1 MNSSRRRRVVCGMSG
16 GVDSSATAALL
27 LEQGYEVI
35 GITLKLW
42 PQDCVNRAEDKC
54 CGPQAVTDARA
65 VCHQLGIPY
74 YLIDEAAEFQK
85 HVIQY
90 FADEYR
96 ASRTPNPC
104 VMCNQNLKFGRLI
117 NRADQ
122 LGADFIAT
130 GHFARVERPL
140 TSLRSEATAR
150 QATPISMNPGTS
162 NQPSLRSYGSAGI
175 EHRTSNIE
183 CGQKT
188 ENEPLT
194 PALSPFGGEREKAAA
209 GRAAA
214 RPYRVQGFNAQILRG
229 NHSPSDGERVS
240 PAGSGRYLLKRGRDL
255 KKDQS
260 YFLFSLRQDQL
271 ARALFPLGEKTKSDT
286 RAVARHCQLKTAD
299 KEESMEIC
307 FVPDNDYGGF
317 LQQANLV
324 RKHRGEITDLHGHVL
339 GHHDGI
345 EFYTIGQRRGLGITT
360 PKPVYVVEL
369 DADRNRVVVGDETAL
384 DRDEFTATQCN
395 WIPFDQPAGPME
407 VTTKIRYNHPG
418 TPATVTPSG
427 NGTVRV
433 KLHSPQRAITPG
445 QAAVFYQDDLVLG
458 GGWIAR

>member
-1 MNSSRRRRVVCGMSG
+1 MSG

-65 VCHQLGIPY
+65 VCHKLDIPY

-90 FADEYR
+90 FADEYK
-96 ASRTPNPC
+96 AGRTPNPC

-117 NRADQ
+117 DRANQ

-130 GHFARVERPL
+130 GHFARIERSSEREFALFENQSRL
-140 TSLRSEATAR
+140 TSAAT
-150 QATPISMNPGTS
+150 
-162 NQPSLRSYGSAGI
+162 
-175 EHRTSNIE
+175 
-183 CGQKT
+183 
-188 ENEPLT
+188 
-194 PALSPFGGEREKAAA
+194 
-209 GRAAA
+209 
-214 RPYRVQGFNAQILRG
+214 
-229 NHSPSDGERVS
+229 
-240 PAGSGRYLLKRGRDL
+240 RYLLKRGCDL

-271 ARALFPLGEKTKSDT
+271 ARAIFPLGDKTKSDT

-307 FVPDNDYGGF
+307 FVPDNNYGGF

-324 RKHRGEITDLHGHVL
+324 QKHRGEITDVHGRVL

-369 DADRNRVVVGDETAL
+369 DVENNRVVVGDESAL
-384 DRDEFTATQCN
+384 DRDEFIADGCN
-395 WIPFDQPAGPME
+395 WHPFDKLAEPIE
-407 VTTKIRYNHPG
+407 VTAKIRYNHPG
-418 TPATVTPSG
+418 TPATVTPTG
-427 NGTVRV
+427 NRSVKV
-433 KLHSPQRAITPG
+433 KLHSAQRAITPG
-445 QAAVFYQDDLVLG
+445 QAAVFYQDDLVVG
-458 GGWIAR
+458 GGWIIR

>member
-1 MNSSRRRRVVCGMSG
+1 MNSEKRTRVVCGMSG

-65 VCHQLGIPY
+65 VCHKLDIPY

-85 HVIQY
+85 HVISY
-90 FADEYR
+90 FADEYK
-96 ASRTPNPC
+96 AGRTPNPC

-117 NRADQ
+117 DRARQ
-122 LGADFIAT
+122 LGADYIAT
-130 GHFARVERPL
+130 GHFARIKHVPSPS
-140 TSLRSEATAR
+140 T
-150 QATPISMNPGTS
+150 NPALVGTS
-162 NQPSLRSYGSAGI
+162 RCDVLA
-175 EHRTSNIE
+175 
-183 CGQKT
+183 
-188 ENEPLT
+188 
-194 PALSPFGGEREKAAA
+194 REAA
-209 GRAAA
+209 GETIAPLNAA
-214 RPYRVQGFNAQILRG
+214 RTAQ
-229 NHSPSDGERVS
+229 SAVPT
-240 PAGSGRYLLKRGRDL
+240 PGRYLLKRGRDL

-286 RAVARHCQLKTAD
+286 REVARHCQLKTAD

-307 FVPDNDYGGF
+307 FVPDNNYGGF

-324 RKHRGEITDLHGHVL
+324 QKHRGEITDVHGQVL

-345 EFYTIGQRRGLGITT
+345 AFYTIGQRKGLGITT
-360 PKPVYVVEL
+360 PRPVYVVEL
-369 DADRNRVVVGDETAL
+369 DVENNRVVVGDESAL
-384 DRDEFTATQCN
+384 DRDEFTASNCN
-395 WIPFDQPAGPME
+395 WIPFDKLTEPVE

-418 TPATVTPSG
+418 TPATVTPTG
-427 NGTVRV
+427 NGSVKV
-433 KLHSPQRAITPG
+433 KLHSAQRAITPG

-458 GGWIAR
+458 GGWICR

>member
-1 MNSSRRRRVVCGMSG
+1 VNSQKRQRVVCGMSG

-27 LEQGYEVI
+27 LEQGYDVI

-65 VCHQLGIPY
+65 VCHTLGIPY

-90 FADEYR
+90 FADEYK
-96 ASRTPNPC
+96 AGRTPNPC

-117 NRADQ
+117 DRARQ
-122 LGADFIAT
+122 LGADYIAT
-130 GHFARVERPL
+130 GHFARIERTDHAPELCSSGRESAPSESQSRL
-140 TSLRSEATAR
+140 TSAAT
-150 QATPISMNPGTS
+150 
-162 NQPSLRSYGSAGI
+162 
-175 EHRTSNIE
+175 
-183 CGQKT
+183 
-188 ENEPLT
+188 
-194 PALSPFGGEREKAAA
+194 
-209 GRAAA
+209 
-214 RPYRVQGFNAQILRG
+214 
-229 NHSPSDGERVS
+229 
-240 PAGSGRYLLKRGRDL
+240 RYLLKRGRDL

-286 RAVARHCQLKTAD
+286 REVARHCQLKTAD

-307 FVPDNDYGGF
+307 FVPDNNYGGF

-324 RKHRGEITDLHGHVL
+324 QKHRGEITDVRGQVL

-345 EFYTIGQRRGLGITT
+345 EFYTIGQRKGLGITT

-369 DADRNRVVVGDETAL
+369 DAGNNRVVVGDESAL
-384 DRDEFTATQCN
+384 DRDEFTATNCN
-395 WIPFDQPAGPME
+395 WIPFDQLAEPIE

-418 TPATVTPSG
+418 TPATITPTC
-427 NGTVRV
+427 NGSVKV
-433 KLHSPQRAITPG
+433 KLHSAQRAITPG
-445 QAAVFYQDDLVLG
+445 QAAVFYQDDLVVG